1 MSKTYTKDA
10 VLENGYH
17 QISIYDA
24 NSQSLLST
32 YQTTPDGKKDGKEIE
47 YFKGSKG
54 IKRKTNWKDGK
65 KDGWEMVYDKDG
77 DISSEKEYKEGE
89 CVKNRTHEYGD
100 IYSVKRFL
108 NKHTQIGHMTT
119 HVNEFSVHGQDVR
132 INNEYIGNTGWMGA
146 HIVKEN
152 GELKHIT
159 IRGLHETIYDMEFK
173 DNKEFNGYF
182 KVEGTYD
189 KHLSEYICT
198 DGVLEGTVRTDKID
212 GRFVKGVFSGEE
224 LTNPKELAS
233 YDASRESMTMWQG
246 YVGRKVRGYHVYEG
260 GKHTE
265 DYVEVSA
272 VWNSYGYG
280 REYEDFYCEPKK
292 DGKLQGEYI
301 NVKKR
306 IKTNYAEGKLE
317 GLYTK
322 FFDRIDGKKKVEG
335 FYKEGK
341 KEGVWKYYAEDG
353 TVINQEYWHKGK
365 NCTEKYEI
373 LKKVASKR
381 IKEENKLSEGKD
393 ERVVLPKMTAKE
405 KRDAIREAKKDLSR

>member
-132 INNEYIGNTGWMGA
+132 INDEYIGNTG
-146 HIVKEN
+146 
-152 GELKHIT
+152 
-159 IRGLHETIYDMEFK
+159 
-173 DNKEFNGYF
+173 
-182 KVEGTYD
+182 
-189 KHLSEYICT
+189 
-198 DGVLEGTVRTDKID
+198 
-212 GRFVKGVFSGEE
+212 
-224 LTNPKELAS
+224 
-233 YDASRESMTMWQG
+233 
-246 YVGRKVRGYHVYEG
+246 
-260 GKHTE
+260 
-265 DYVEVSA
+265 
-272 VWNSYGYG
+272 
-280 REYEDFYCEPKK
+280 
-292 DGKLQGEYI
+292 
-301 NVKKR
+301 
-306 IKTNYAEGKLE
+306 
-317 GLYTK
+317 
-322 FFDRIDGKKKVEG
+322 
-335 FYKEGK
+335 
-341 KEGVWKYYAEDG
+341 
-353 TVINQEYWHKGK
+353 
-365 NCTEKYEI
+365 
-373 LKKVASKR
+373 
-381 IKEENKLSEGKD
+381 
-393 ERVVLPKMTAKE
+393 
-405 KRDAIREAKKDLSR
+405 